1 MKPIFSTAVVWIVAA
16 LISIGAWIAF
26 TSETAAVIAIGTV
39 LFAAVHQ
46 ARIALDVARLSASL
60 EKSLQ
65 SDGATSFPI
74 FRRPLLAHLSRQCA
88 AITEQHAR
96 TRNEI
101 NSEHLQRQLFEQS
114 MRDGLVVLDAQQRV
128 LSANA
133 AAARLLG
140 FDPTAARG
148 RLFQELSRIPEVNAM
163 LEASYKDGQRRHG
176 LLEPPTAPGS
186 IVDAAIETLRDES
199 KQAIGAL
206 LLIADVTS
214 EQRLERMRSD
224 FVANVSHELRTPITN
239 IKGYVETIQQI
250 GLSDAGQVNRFL
262 EIVERNASRLGALV
276 EDLLSISFLESS
288 NSKERVTL
296 APTPVNALIDWVDA
310 ELGPA
315 AEARGVKLTR
325 NIEIDLHVHANA
337 LLIEQAIGN
346 LVSNAIRYSPRGSA
360 IEISARADNTQH
372 AHAAAGNASNM
383 SGARMALITVAD
395 QGPGIPEKHLPRL
408 FERFYRVD
416 SARSREDGGTGLGL
430 AIVKHIA
437 MVHGGSVIA
446 ESVIGHGSRFSLII
460 PLANK

>member
-1 MKPIFSTAVVWIVAA
+1 MKPIFSTSFSWIVAA
-16 LISIGAWIAF
+16 LIAIAAWIAF

-39 LFAAVHQ
+39 FLAGIHQ
-46 ARIALDVARLSASL
+46 ARVALDVSRLNASL
-60 EKSLQ
+60 EKSLA
-65 SDGATSFPI
+65 SNNATSFPI
-74 FRRPLLAHLSRQCA
+74 FRRPLLAQLSRQCA
-88 AITEQHAR
+88 AITEQHTRAR
-96 TRNEI
+96 DEI
-101 NSEHLQRQLFEQS
+101 HSEHLQRQLFEQS
-114 MRDGLVVLDAQQRV
+114 MRDGLVVLDAHQRV

-140 FDPTAARG
+140 FDTTAARG
-148 RLFQELSRIPEVNAM
+148 RLFQEISRIPEVNAM

-199 KQAIGAL
+199 MQAIGAL

-250 GLSDAGQVNRFL
+250 GLSDEGQVNRFL
-262 EIVERNASRLGALV
+262 EIVARNASRLGALV

-288 NSKERVTL
+288 NSKERVTM
-296 APTPVNALIDWVDA
+296 ASTPVNALIDWVDA

-325 NIEIDLHVHANA
+325 NIESDLQLHANA

-346 LVSNAIRYSPRGSA
+346 LVSNAIRYSPRGSS
-360 IEISARADNTQH
+360 IEISARTSDASQKSSSNTI
-372 AHAAAGNASNM
+372 GEI
-383 SGARMALITVAD
+383 GMAVITVTD

-437 MVHGGSVIA
+437 MVHGGSVRA
-446 ESVIGHGSRFSLII
+446 ESVIGQGSRFCLMI
-460 PLANK
+460 PLAHR

>member
-1 MKPIFSTAVVWIVAA
+1 MKPIFSTALVWIVAA

-39 LFAAVHQ
+39 FLAAIHQ
-46 ARIALDVARLSASL
+46 ARMAVDVARLNAAL
-60 EKSLQ
+60 QKSLA
-65 SDGATSFPI
+65 SDSPTSFPI
-74 FRRPLLAHLSRQCA
+74 FRRPLLAQLSRQCA
-88 AITEQHAR
+88 AITEQHTR

-101 NSEHLQRQLFEQS
+101 HSEHLQRQLFEQS
-114 MRDGLVVLDAQQRV
+114 MRDGLVVLDAHQRV

-140 FDPTAARG
+140 FDSTAARG
-148 RLFQELSRIPEVNAM
+148 RLFQEISRIPEVNSM

-239 IKGYVETIQQI
+239 IKGYIETIQQI
-250 GLSDAGQVNRFL
+250 GLDDPGQVNRFL

-276 EDLLSISFLESS
+276 EDLLSISFLEST
-288 NSKERVTL
+288 NSKERVTM
-296 APTPVNALIDWVDA
+296 ASTPMTALIDWVDA

-325 NIEIDLHVHANA
+325 DIESDLQLHANA

-346 LVSNAIRYSPRGSA
+346 LVSNAIRYAPRGSA
-360 IEISARADNTQH
+360 IEISARTSEAPGNTFNNT
-372 AHAAAGNASNM
+372 ANPSAT
-383 SGARMALITVAD
+383 RMALITVTD

-437 MVHGGSVIA
+437 IVHGGNVIA
-446 ESVIGHGSRFSLII
+446 ESVIGHGSKFSLII

>member
-16 LISIGAWIAF
+16 LIAIGAWIAF

-46 ARIALDVARLSASL
+46 ARIALDVSRLNASL
-60 EKSLQ
+60 EKSLA
-65 SDGATSFPI
+65 SNSATSFPI
-74 FRRPLLAHLSRQCA
+74 FRRPLLAQLSRQCA
-88 AITEQHAR
+88 AITEQHTRAR
-96 TRNEI
+96 DEI
-101 NSEHLQRQLFEQS
+101 HSEHLQRQLFEQS
-114 MRDGLVVLDAQQRV
+114 MRDGLVVLDAHQRV

-148 RLFQELSRIPEVNAM
+148 RLFQEISRIPEVNSM

-199 KQAIGAL
+199 MQAIGAL

-239 IKGYVETIQQI
+239 IKGYIETIQQI
-250 GLSDAGQVNRFL
+250 GLADPGQVNRFL

-276 EDLLSISFLESS
+276 EDLLSISFLEST
-288 NSKERVTL
+288 NSKERVTMGS
-296 APTPVNALIDWVDA
+296 TPMNTLIDWVDA

-325 NIEIDLHVHANA
+325 DIESDLKLHANP

-346 LVSNAIRYSPRGSA
+346 LVSNAIRYAPRGSA
-360 IEISARADNTQH
+360 IEISARTSESSANTF
-372 AHAAAGNASNM
+372 SNTANP
-383 SGARMALITVAD
+383 SVTRMALITVAD
-395 QGPGIPEKHLPRL
+395 HGPGIPEKHLPRL

-416 SARSREDGGTGLGL
+416 TARSREDGGTGLGL

-437 MVHGGSVIA
+437 MVHGGTVTV
-446 ESVIGHGSRFSLII
+446 ESAVGNGSRFCLAI
-460 PLANK
+460 PLAKP

>member
-1 MKPIFSTAVVWIVAA
+1 MKPIFSTALVWIVAA
-16 LISIGAWIAF
+16 LIAIGAWIAF

-39 LFAAVHQ
+39 FMAAIYQ
-46 ARIALDVARLSASL
+46 ARIAVDVARLNAAL
-60 EKSLQ
+60 QKSLA
-65 SDGATSFPI
+65 SDSPTNFPI
-74 FRRPLLAHLSRQCA
+74 FRRPLLAQLSRQCA
-88 AITEQHAR
+88 AITEQHTR

-101 NSEHLQRQLFEQS
+101 HSEHLQRQLFEQS
-114 MRDGLVVLDAQQRV
+114 MRDGLVVLDAHQRV

-140 FDPTAARG
+140 FDSTAARG
-148 RLFQELSRIPEVNAM
+148 RLFQEISRIPEVNSM

-239 IKGYVETIQQI
+239 IKGYIETIQQI
-250 GLSDAGQVNRFL
+250 GLADPGQVNRFL

-276 EDLLSISFLESS
+276 EDLLSISFLEST
-288 NSKERVTL
+288 NSKERVTMGS
-296 APTPVNALIDWVDA
+296 TPMNALIDWVDA

-325 NIEIDLHVHANA
+325 DIESDLQLHANA

-346 LVSNAIRYSPRGSA
+346 LVSNAIRYAPRGSA
-360 IEISARADNTQH
+360 IEISARTSQALGNTF
-372 AHAAAGNASNM
+372 NNTVNP
-383 SGARMALITVAD
+383 SGTRMALITVAD
-395 QGPGIPEKHLPRL
+395 HGPGIPEKHLPRL

-416 SARSREDGGTGLGL
+416 SARSREEGGTGLGL

-437 MVHGGSVIA
+437 MVHGGTVTV
-446 ESVIGHGSRFSLII
+446 ESAIGTGSRFCLAI
-460 PLANK
+460 PLAKQ

>member
-39 LFAAVHQ
+39 FLAAIHQ
-46 ARIALDVARLSASL
+46 VRTALDVARLSASL

-140 FDPTAARG
+140 FDSTAARG
-148 RLFQELSRIPEVNAM
+148 RLFQEISRIPEVNSM

-239 IKGYVETIQQI
+239 IKGYIETIQQI
-250 GLSDAGQVNRFL
+250 GLADPGQVNRFL

-276 EDLLSISFLESS
+276 EDLLSISFLEST
-288 NSKERVTL
+288 NSKERVTMGS
-296 APTPVNALIDWVDA
+296 TPMNTLIDWVDA

-325 NIEIDLHVHANA
+325 DIESDLQLHANP

-346 LVSNAIRYSPRGSA
+346 LVSNAIRYAPRGSA
-360 IEISARADNTQH
+360 IEISARTSESPVNTFNNT
-372 AHAAAGNASNM
+372 ANP
-383 SGARMALITVAD
+383 SGTRMALITVAD
-395 QGPGIPEKHLPRL
+395 HGPGIPEKHLPRL

-416 SARSREDGGTGLGL
+416 SARSREEGGTGLGL

-437 MVHGGSVIA
+437 MVHGGTVTV
-446 ESVIGHGSRFSLII
+446 ESAIGTGSRFCLAI
-460 PLANK
+460 PLAKQ

>member
-1 MKPIFSTAVVWIVAA
+1 MKPIFSTALVWIVAA

-39 LFAAVHQ
+39 FLAAIHQ
-46 ARIALDVARLSASL
+46 ARMAVDVARLNAAL
-60 EKSLQ
+60 QKSLA
-65 SDGATSFPI
+65 SDSPTSFPI
-74 FRRPLLAHLSRQCA
+74 FRRPLLAQLSRQCA
-88 AITEQHAR
+88 AITEQHTR

-101 NSEHLQRQLFEQS
+101 HSEHLQRQLFEQS
-114 MRDGLVVLDAQQRV
+114 MRDGLVVLDAHQRV

-140 FDPTAARG
+140 FDSTAARG
-148 RLFQELSRIPEVNAM
+148 RLFQEISRIPEVNSM

-239 IKGYVETIQQI
+239 IKGYIETIQQI
-250 GLSDAGQVNRFL
+250 GLDDPGQVNRFL

-276 EDLLSISFLESS
+276 EDLLSISFLEST
-288 NSKERVTL
+288 NSKERVTM
-296 APTPVNALIDWVDA
+296 ASTPMNALIDWVDA

-315 AEARGVKLTR
+315 AEARGVKLMR
-325 NIEIDLHVHANA
+325 DIENDLQLHANA

-346 LVSNAIRYSPRGSA
+346 LVSNAIRYAPRGSA
-360 IEISARADNTQH
+360 IEISARTSEAPGNTFNNT
-372 AHAAAGNASNM
+372 ANPSAT
-383 SGARMALITVAD
+383 RMALITVTD

-437 MVHGGSVIA
+437 IVHGGNVIA
-446 ESVIGHGSRFSLII
+446 ESVIGHGSKFSLII

>member
-1 MKPIFSTAVVWIVAA
+1 MKPIFSTALVWIVAA

-39 LFAAVHQ
+39 FLAGIHQ
-46 ARIALDVARLSASL
+46 ARMAVDVARLNAAL
-60 EKSLQ
+60 QKSLA
-65 SDGATSFPI
+65 SDSPTSFPI
-74 FRRPLLAHLSRQCA
+74 FCRPLLAQLSRQCA
-88 AITEQHAR
+88 AITEQHTR

-101 NSEHLQRQLFEQS
+101 HSEHLQRQLFEQS
-114 MRDGLVVLDAQQRV
+114 MRDGLVVLDAHQRV

-140 FDPTAARG
+140 FDSTAARG
-148 RLFQELSRIPEVNAM
+148 RLFQEISRIPEVNSM

-239 IKGYVETIQQI
+239 IKGYIETIQQI
-250 GLSDAGQVNRFL
+250 GLADPGQVNRFL

-276 EDLLSISFLESS
+276 EDLLSISFLEST
-288 NSKERVTL
+288 NSKERVTMGS
-296 APTPVNALIDWVDA
+296 TPMNALIDWVDA

-325 NIEIDLHVHANA
+325 DIESDLQLHANA

-346 LVSNAIRYSPRGSA
+346 LVSNAIRYAPRGSA
-360 IEISARADNTQH
+360 IEISARTSEAPGNTFNNT
-372 AHAAAGNASNM
+372 ANPSAT
-383 SGARMALITVAD
+383 RMALITVTD

-437 MVHGGSVIA
+437 IVHGGSVIA
-446 ESVIGHGSRFSLII
+446 ESVIGHGSKFSLII

>member
-1 MKPIFSTAVVWIVAA
+1 MKPIFSTSFAWIVAA
-16 LISIGAWIAF
+16 LIAIAAWIAF

-39 LFAAVHQ
+39 FLAGIHQ
-46 ARIALDVARLSASL
+46 ARVALDVSRLNASL
-60 EKSLQ
+60 EKSLA
-65 SDGATSFPI
+65 SNTATSFPI
-74 FRRPLLAHLSRQCA
+74 FRRPLLAQLSRQCA
-88 AITEQHAR
+88 AITEQHTRAR
-96 TRNEI
+96 DEI
-101 NSEHLQRQLFEQS
+101 HSEHLQRQLFEQS
-114 MRDGLVVLDAQQRV
+114 MRDGLVVLDAHQRV

-140 FDPTAARG
+140 FDATTARG
-148 RLFQELSRIPEVNAM
+148 RLFQEISRIPEVNSM

-176 LLEPPTAPGS
+176 LLEPPTAPSS

-199 KQAIGAL
+199 MQAIGAL

-250 GLSDAGQVNRFL
+250 GLSDEGQVNRFL
-262 EIVERNASRLGALV
+262 EIVARNASRLGALV

-288 NSKERVTL
+288 NSKERVTM
-296 APTPVNALIDWVDA
+296 ASTPVNGLIDWVDA

-325 NIEIDLHVHANA
+325 NIETDLQLHANA

-346 LVSNAIRYSPRGSA
+346 LVSNAIRYSPRGSS
-360 IEISARADNTQH
+360 IEISARTSDASQKSSSNTI
-372 AHAAAGNASNM
+372 GEN
-383 SGARMALITVAD
+383 GIGMAVIIVTD

-430 AIVKHIA
+430 AIVKNIA
-437 MVHGGSVIA
+437 MVHGGSVRA
-446 ESVIGHGSRFSLII
+446 ESVIGQGSRFFLMI
-460 PLANK
+460 PLAHR

>member
-1 MKPIFSTAVVWIVAA
+1 MKPIFSTALVWIVAA

-39 LFAAVHQ
+39 LLAAIHQ
-46 ARIALDVARLSASL
+46 ARIAVDVARLNAAL
-60 EKSLQ
+60 QKSLTND
-65 SDGATSFPI
+65 SPTSFPI
-74 FRRPLLAHLSRQCA
+74 FRRPLLAQLSRQCA
-88 AITEQHAR
+88 TITEQHAR

-101 NSEHLQRQLFEQS
+101 HSEHLQRQLFEQS
-114 MRDGLVVLDAQQRV
+114 MRDGLVVLDAHQHV

-148 RLFQELSRIPEVNAM
+148 RLFQEISRIPEVNAM

-199 KQAIGAL
+199 NQAIGAL

-239 IKGYVETIQQI
+239 IKGYIETIQQI
-250 GLSDAGQVNRFL
+250 GLADPGQVNRFL

-276 EDLLSISFLESS
+276 EDLLSISFLEST
-288 NSKERVTL
+288 NSKERVTMGS
-296 APTPVNALIDWVDA
+296 TPMNTLIDWVDA

-325 NIEIDLHVHANA
+325 DIESDLQLHANP

-346 LVSNAIRYSPRGSA
+346 LVSNAIRYAPRGSA
-360 IEISARADNTQH
+360 IEISARTSESPANTF
-372 AHAAAGNASNM
+372 NNTTNP
-383 SGARMALITVAD
+383 SGTRMALITVAD
-395 QGPGIPEKHLPRL
+395 HGPGIPEKHLPRL

-416 SARSREDGGTGLGL
+416 TARSREDGGTGLGL

-437 MVHGGSVIA
+437 MVHGGTVTV
-446 ESVIGHGSRFSLII
+446 ESAVGNGSRFCLAI
-460 PLANK
+460 PLAKP

>member
-1 MKPIFSTAVVWIVAA
+1 MKPIFSTALVWIVAA

-39 LFAAVHQ
+39 LLAAIHQ
-46 ARIALDVARLSASL
+46 ARIAIDVARLNAAL
-60 EKSLQ
+60 QKSLT
-65 SDGATSFPI
+65 SDSPTSFPI
-74 FRRPLLAHLSRQCA
+74 FRRPLLAQLSRQCA
-88 AITEQHAR
+88 TITEQHAR

-101 NSEHLQRQLFEQS
+101 HSEHLQRQLFEQS
-114 MRDGLVVLDAQQRV
+114 MRDGLVVLDAHQHV

-148 RLFQELSRIPEVNAM
+148 RLFQEISRIPEVNSM

-199 KQAIGAL
+199 NQAIGAL

-239 IKGYVETIQQI
+239 IKGYIETIQQI
-250 GLSDAGQVNRFL
+250 GLADPGQVNRFL

-276 EDLLSISFLESS
+276 EDLLSISFLEST
-288 NSKERVTL
+288 NSKERVTMGS
-296 APTPVNALIDWVDA
+296 TPMNTLIDWVDA

-325 NIEIDLHVHANA
+325 DIESDLQLHANP

-346 LVSNAIRYSPRGSA
+346 LVSNAIRYAPRGSA
-360 IEISARADNTQH
+360 IEISARTSESSANTFNNT
-372 AHAAAGNASNM
+372 ANP
-383 SGARMALITVAD
+383 SGTRMALITVAD
-395 QGPGIPEKHLPRL
+395 HGPGIPEKHLPRL

-416 SARSREDGGTGLGL
+416 TARSREDGGTGLGL

-437 MVHGGSVIA
+437 MVHGGTVTV
-446 ESVIGHGSRFSLII
+446 ESAVGNGSRFCLAI
-460 PLANK
+460 PLAKP

>member
-1 MKPIFSTAVVWIVAA
+1 MKPIFSTALVWIVAA

-39 LFAAVHQ
+39 FLAAIHQ
-46 ARIALDVARLSASL
+46 ARMAVDVARLNAAL
-60 EKSLQ
+60 QKSLA
-65 SDGATSFPI
+65 SDSPTSFPI
-74 FRRPLLAHLSRQCA
+74 FRRPLLAQLSRQCA
-88 AITEQHAR
+88 AITEQHTR

-101 NSEHLQRQLFEQS
+101 HSEHLQRQLFEQS
-114 MRDGLVVLDAQQRV
+114 MRDGLVVLDAHQRV

-140 FDPTAARG
+140 FDSTAARG
-148 RLFQELSRIPEVNAM
+148 RLFQEISRIPEVNSM

-239 IKGYVETIQQI
+239 IKGYIETIQQI
-250 GLSDAGQVNRFL
+250 GLADPGQVNRFL

-276 EDLLSISFLESS
+276 EDLLSISFLEST
-288 NSKERVTL
+288 NSKERVTM
-296 APTPVNALIDWVDA
+296 ASTPMNALIDWVDA

-325 NIEIDLHVHANA
+325 DIESDLQLHANA

-346 LVSNAIRYSPRGSA
+346 LVSNAIRYAPRGSA
-360 IEISARADNTQH
+360 IEISARTSEAPGNTFNNT
-372 AHAAAGNASNM
+372 ANPSAT
-383 SGARMALITVAD
+383 RMALITVTD

-437 MVHGGSVIA
+437 IVHGGNVIA
-446 ESVIGHGSRFSLII
+446 ESVIGHGSKFSLII

>member
-1 MKPIFSTAVVWIVAA
+1 MKPIFSTSFAWIVAA
-16 LISIGAWIAF
+16 LIAIAAWIAF

-39 LFAAVHQ
+39 FLAGIHQ
-46 ARIALDVARLSASL
+46 ARVALDVSRLNASL
-60 EKSLQ
+60 EKSLA
-65 SDGATSFPI
+65 SNNATSFPI
-74 FRRPLLAHLSRQCA
+74 FRRPLLAQLSRQCA
-88 AITEQHAR
+88 AITEQHTRAR
-96 TRNEI
+96 DEI
-101 NSEHLQRQLFEQS
+101 HSEHLQRQLFEQS
-114 MRDGLVVLDAQQRV
+114 MRDGLVVLDAHQRV
-128 LSANA
+128 PSANA

-140 FDPTAARG
+140 FDTTAARG
-148 RLFQELSRIPEVNAM
+148 RLFQEISRIPEVNAM

-199 KQAIGAL
+199 MQAIGAL

-288 NSKERVTL
+288 NSKERVTM
-296 APTPVNALIDWVDA
+296 ASTPVNALIDWVDA

-325 NIEIDLHVHANA
+325 NIESDLQLHANA

-346 LVSNAIRYSPRGSA
+346 LVSNAIRYSPRGSS
-360 IEISARADNTQH
+360 IEISARTSDASQKSSSNTI
-372 AHAAAGNASNM
+372 GEI
-383 SGARMALITVAD
+383 GMAVITVTD

-437 MVHGGSVIA
+437 MVHGGSVRA
-446 ESVIGHGSRFSLII
+446 ESVIGQGSRFCLMI
-460 PLANK
+460 PLAHR

>member
-1 MKPIFSTAVVWIVAA
+1 MKPIFSTALVWIVAA

-39 LFAAVHQ
+39 FLAGIHQ
-46 ARIALDVARLSASL
+46 ARMAVDVARLNAAL
-60 EKSLQ
+60 QKSLA
-65 SDGATSFPI
+65 SDSPTSFPI
-74 FRRPLLAHLSRQCA
+74 FRRPLLAQLSRQCA
-88 AITEQHAR
+88 AITEQHTR

-101 NSEHLQRQLFEQS
+101 HSEHLQRQLFEQS
-114 MRDGLVVLDAQQRV
+114 MRDGLVVLDAHQRV

-140 FDPTAARG
+140 FDSTAARG
-148 RLFQELSRIPEVNAM
+148 RLFQEISRIPEVNTM
-163 LEASYKDGQRRHG
+163 LDASYKDGQRRHG

-239 IKGYVETIQQI
+239 IKGYIETIQQI
-250 GLSDAGQVNRFL
+250 GLDDPGQVNRFL

-276 EDLLSISFLESS
+276 EDLLSISFLEST
-288 NSKERVTL
+288 NSKERVTM
-296 APTPVNALIDWVDA
+296 ASTPMNALIDWVDA

-325 NIEIDLHVHANA
+325 DIESDLQLHANA

-346 LVSNAIRYSPRGSA
+346 LVSNAIRYAPRGSA
-360 IEISARADNTQH
+360 IEISARTSEAPANTFNNT
-372 AHAAAGNASNM
+372 ANPSAT
-383 SGARMALITVAD
+383 RMALITVTD

-437 MVHGGSVIA
+437 IVHGGNVIA
-446 ESVIGHGSRFSLII
+446 ESVIGHGSKFSLII

>member
-1 MKPIFSTAVVWIVAA
+1 MKPIFSTSFTWIVAA
-16 LISIGAWIAF
+16 LIAIAAWIAF

-39 LFAAVHQ
+39 FLAGIHQ
-46 ARIALDVARLSASL
+46 ARVALDVSRLNASL
-60 EKSLQ
+60 EKSLA
-65 SDGATSFPI
+65 SNNATSFPI
-74 FRRPLLAHLSRQCA
+74 FRRPLLAQLSRQCA
-88 AITEQHAR
+88 AITEQHTRAR
-96 TRNEI
+96 DEI
-101 NSEHLQRQLFEQS
+101 HSEHLQRQLFEQS
-114 MRDGLVVLDAQQRV
+114 MRDGLVVLDAHQRV

-140 FDPTAARG
+140 FDTTAARG
-148 RLFQELSRIPEVNAM
+148 RLFQEISRIPEVNAM

-288 NSKERVTL
+288 NSKERVTM
-296 APTPVNALIDWVDA
+296 ASTPVNGLIDWVDA

-325 NIEIDLHVHANA
+325 NIESDLQLHANA

-346 LVSNAIRYSPRGSA
+346 LVSNAIRYSPRGSS
-360 IEISARADNTQH
+360 IEISARTSDASQKSSSNTI
-372 AHAAAGNASNM
+372 GEI
-383 SGARMALITVAD
+383 GMAVITVTD

-437 MVHGGSVIA
+437 MVHGGSVRA
-446 ESVIGHGSRFSLII
+446 ESVIGQGSRFCLMI
-460 PLANK
+460 PLAHR

>member
-1 MKPIFSTAVVWIVAA
+1 MKPIFSTALVWIVAA

-39 LFAAVHQ
+39 LLAAIHQ
-46 ARIALDVARLSASL
+46 ARIAIDVARLNAAL
-60 EKSLQ
+60 QKSLT
-65 SDGATSFPI
+65 SDSPTSFPI
-74 FRRPLLAHLSRQCA
+74 FRRPLLAQLSRQCA
-88 AITEQHAR
+88 TITEQHAR

-101 NSEHLQRQLFEQS
+101 HSEHLQRQLFEQS
-114 MRDGLVVLDAQQRV
+114 MRDGLVVLDAHQHV

-148 RLFQELSRIPEVNAM
+148 RLFQEISRIPEVNSM

-199 KQAIGAL
+199 NQAIGAL

-239 IKGYVETIQQI
+239 IKGYIETIQQI
-250 GLSDAGQVNRFL
+250 GLADPGQVNRFL

-276 EDLLSISFLESS
+276 EDLLSISFLEST
-288 NSKERVTL
+288 NSKERVTMGS
-296 APTPVNALIDWVDA
+296 TPMNTLIDWVDA

-325 NIEIDLHVHANA
+325 DIESDLQLHANP

-346 LVSNAIRYSPRGSA
+346 LVSNAIRYAPRGSA
-360 IEISARADNTQH
+360 IEISARTSESSANTFNNT
-372 AHAAAGNASNM
+372 ANP
-383 SGARMALITVAD
+383 SGTRMALITVAD
-395 QGPGIPEKHLPRL
+395 HGPGIPEKHLPRL

-437 MVHGGSVIA
+437 MVHGGTVTV
-446 ESVIGHGSRFSLII
+446 ESAVGNGSRFCLAI
-460 PLANK
+460 PLAKP

>member
-1 MKPIFSTAVVWIVAA
+1 MKPIFSTALVWIVAA

-39 LFAAVHQ
+39 FFAAVHQ

-74 FRRPLLAHLSRQCA
+74 FRRPLLAQLSRQCA
-88 AITEQHAR
+88 AITEQYTR

-101 NSEHLQRQLFEQS
+101 HSEHLQRQLFEQS
-114 MRDGLVVLDAQQRV
+114 MRDGLVVLDAHQRV

-140 FDPTAARG
+140 FDSTAARG
-148 RLFQELSRIPEVNAM
+148 RLFQEISRIPEVNSM
-163 LEASYKDGQRRHG
+163 LDASYKDGQRRHG

-239 IKGYVETIQQI
+239 IKGYIETIQQI
-250 GLSDAGQVNRFL
+250 GLADPGQVIRFL

-276 EDLLSISFLESS
+276 EDLLSISFLEST
-288 NSKERVTL
+288 NSKERVTM
-296 APTPVNALIDWVDA
+296 ASTPMNALIDWVDA

-325 NIEIDLHVHANA
+325 DIESDLQLHANA

-346 LVSNAIRYSPRGSA
+346 LVSNAIRYAPRGSA
-360 IEISARADNTQH
+360 IEISARTSEAPGNTFNNT
-372 AHAAAGNASNM
+372 ANPSAT
-383 SGARMALITVAD
+383 RMALITVTD

-437 MVHGGSVIA
+437 IVHGGSVIA
-446 ESVIGHGSRFSLII
+446 ESVIGHGSKFSLII

>member
-1 MKPIFSTAVVWIVAA
+1 
-16 LISIGAWIAF
+16 L
-26 TSETAAVIAIGTV
+26 
-39 LFAAVHQ
+39 
-46 ARIALDVARLSASL
+46 ASD
-60 EKSLQ
+60 SP
-65 SDGATSFPI
+65 TSFPI
-74 FRRPLLAHLSRQCA
+74 FRRPLLAQLSRQCA
-88 AITEQHAR
+88 AITEQHTR

-101 NSEHLQRQLFEQS
+101 HSEHLQRQLFEQS
-114 MRDGLVVLDAQQRV
+114 MRDGLVVLDAHQRV

-140 FDPTAARG
+140 FDSTAARG
-148 RLFQELSRIPEVNAM
+148 RLFQEISRIPEVNSM

-239 IKGYVETIQQI
+239 IKGYIETIQQI
-250 GLSDAGQVNRFL
+250 GLADPGQVNRFL

-276 EDLLSISFLESS
+276 EDLLSISFLEST
-288 NSKERVTL
+288 NSKERVTMGS
-296 APTPVNALIDWVDA
+296 TPMNALIDWVDA

-325 NIEIDLHVHANA
+325 DIESDLQLHANA

-346 LVSNAIRYSPRGSA
+346 LVSNAIRYAPRGSA
-360 IEISARADNTQH
+360 IEISARTSEAPGNTFNNT
-372 AHAAAGNASNM
+372 ANPSAT
-383 SGARMALITVAD
+383 RMALITVTD

-437 MVHGGSVIA
+437 IVHGGSVIA
-446 ESVIGHGSRFSLII
+446 ESVIGHGSKFSLII

>member
-1 MKPIFSTAVVWIVAA
+1 MKPIFSTALVWIVAA
-16 LISIGAWIAF
+16 LIAIGAWIAF

-39 LFAAVHQ
+39 FMAAIYQ
-46 ARIALDVARLSASL
+46 ARIAVDVARLNAAL
-60 EKSLQ
+60 QKSLA
-65 SDGATSFPI
+65 SDSPTNFPI
-74 FRRPLLAHLSRQCA
+74 FRRPLLAQLSRQCA
-88 AITEQHAR
+88 AITEQHTR

-101 NSEHLQRQLFEQS
+101 HSEHLQRQLFEQS
-114 MRDGLVVLDAQQRV
+114 MRDGLVVLDAHQRV

-140 FDPTAARG
+140 FDSTAARG
-148 RLFQELSRIPEVNAM
+148 RLFQEISRIPEVNTM
-163 LEASYKDGQRRHG
+163 LDASYKDGQRRHG

-239 IKGYVETIQQI
+239 IKGYIETIQQI
-250 GLSDAGQVNRFL
+250 GLADPGQVNRFL

-276 EDLLSISFLESS
+276 EDLLSISFLEST
-288 NSKERVTL
+288 NSKERVTMGS
-296 APTPVNALIDWVDA
+296 TPMNALIDWVDA

-325 NIEIDLHVHANA
+325 DIESDLQLHANA

-346 LVSNAIRYSPRGSA
+346 LVSNAIRYAPRGSA
-360 IEISARADNTQH
+360 IEISARTSQALGNTL
-372 AHAAAGNASNM
+372 NNTVNP
-383 SGARMALITVAD
+383 SGTRMALITVAD
-395 QGPGIPEKHLPRL
+395 HGPGIPEKHLPRL

-416 SARSREDGGTGLGL
+416 SARSREEGGTGLGL

-437 MVHGGSVIA
+437 MVHGGTVTV
-446 ESVIGHGSRFSLII
+446 ESAIGTGSRFCLAI
-460 PLANK
+460 PLAKQ